1 MRGKGGVVVEGFPCP
16 LKHPKD
22 YGVLQLKKIIDS
34 ESLISVR
41 GKCCDRYLFR
51 FAVNQYLF

>member
-1 MRGKGGVVVEGFPCP
+1 VVEGFPFP
-16 LKHPKD
+16 IKHPKD
-22 YGVLQLKKIIDS
+22 YGVLQLKKIMDS

-41 GKCCDRYLFR
+41 GRCFDRYLFR